1 MADYDV
7 DVEWQAFELHPGIPL
22 EGQELPWSPEQRA
35 ARGSN
40 FARLADEAGLEHG
53 TRSHWYNS
61 TPAHEAAEWA
71 NEHGAG
77 DAFRKGIYRAY
88 FVLDQNIGSADVL
101 AGIAQD
107 LGLDADDL
115 RAALSDGRY
124 RERVEAQYEQARA
137 VGVTAVPTFVAEGY
151 ALVGA
156 HPYDNF
162 HRLMEAAGAKRR

>member
-1 MADYDV
+1 MEV
-7 DVEWQAFELHPGIPL
+7 
-22 EGQELPWSPEQRA
+22 PWTPEQRA
-35 ARGSN
+35 QRGAN

-71 NEHGAG
+71 GERGAG

-88 FVLDQNIGSADVL
+88 FVEDGNIGSANVL
-101 AGIAQD
+101 AEIAGQ
-107 LGLDADDL
+107 LGLDAAAL
-115 RAALSDGRY
+115 RADLASGTY
-124 RERVEAQYEQARA
+124 RDRVQTQYEEARA

-156 HPYDNF
+156 HPYENF
-162 HRLMEAAGAKRR
+162 HRLMGAAGVDRREDAGS